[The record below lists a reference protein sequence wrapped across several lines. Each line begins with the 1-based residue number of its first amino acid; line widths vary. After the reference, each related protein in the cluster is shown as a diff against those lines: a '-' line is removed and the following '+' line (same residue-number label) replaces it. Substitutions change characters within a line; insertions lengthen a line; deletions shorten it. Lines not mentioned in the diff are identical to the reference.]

1 MNIPKISVIIPA
13 YNEEKYIGRCIR
25 SLLLQS
31 IDNSEYEII
40 IIDDASHDK
49 TLQII
54 DNYLDSIVFLKNKE
68 NLGLPASLNRGIL
81 KASGQFIVRVDAD
94 DYVHNDYL
102 KILSIH
108 LQLNNDLD
116 AVACDY
122 DLVDQRQDVIS
133 HVNCLDNPIG
143 CGVMYRIEQLIEIG
157 LYDESFRLREDE
169 ELRVRFKRKY
179 SVTRVPIPL
188 YKYHLHQDNITSN
201 EKMMEFYRGKL
212 NKKHQIME

>member
-81 KASGQFIVRVDAD
+81 KARGQFIVRVDAD

-188 YKYHLHQDNITSN
+188 YEYHLHQDNITSN
-201 EKMMEFYRGKL
+201 ENMMEFYRGKL